1 MKERKKDDRKK
12 ERKKKKKKKKEEKR
26 REGKK
31 IYDFGLTELC
41 FRVADK
47 SSQTSPSL
55 PALYKSA

>member
-1 MKERKKDDRKK
+1 MKERKKDERKK

-26 REGKK
+26 REGR